1 MDFSLAVGTS
11 RLEAWFQSYASA
23 STDIVAGEI
32 LTRLE
37 PAVKLEDWFADLEI
51 PEQFRILEWH
61 LAIAEELGTSA
72 AVHASINVHNSIV
85 AALSDRAAFLDLIAT
100 CPVPVTFEFTETY
113 PMPPVTEANRLLR
126 DVRERGHRS
135 ALDDFGTGLNRTSL
149 LTDYDFDVI
158 KVDRSLHAGIEMQP
172 TKARGLKL
180 LLQVIDLL
188 GKDHVV
194 EGVETEVVH
203 QALLDIGYSTFQG
216 FLFHRPEPV
225 ADFLARIL
233 QGENQ

>member
-1 MDFSLAVGTS
+1 MLS
-11 RLEAWFQSYASA
+11 RLDPEAKPEIWF
-23 STDIVAGEI
+23 TG
-32 LTRLE
+32 LG
-37 PAVKLEDWFADLEI
+37 I
-51 PEQFRILEWH
+51 PDQFRVLEWH

-85 AALSDRAAFLDLIAT
+85 AERSDRAAFLDVIAA

-113 PMPPVTEANRLLR
+113 PMPPVAEANRLLR
-126 DVRERGHRS
+126 EIRERGHRS

-149 LTDYDFDVI
+149 LTDFDFDVI
-158 KVDRSLHAGIEMQP
+158 KVDRSLHAGIETQP
-172 TKARGLKL
+172 TSARALRV

-194 EGVETEVVH
+194 EGVETESVH
-203 QALLDIGYSTFQG
+203 QALITIGFSRFQG

-225 ADFLARIL
+225 ADFLASIL